1 MTEQRG
7 AGEKI
12 YPCLSIAR
20 IRLRRRILWILGSAL
35 FLGHVAPVSAEDAA
49 ETPNVFSV
57 LGGGGM
63 EFDSNLF
70 KLPDS
75 VDPNLALRTSQRS
88 DWLRQA
94 YVGLALD
101 KPYALQRFQ
110 LNATLYKYWYERFS
124 YLNFDATD
132 FNGSWLWYL
141 TPYLSG
147 TLTADRQQQLNSY
160 ADYTNYSQR
169 NIQTTYRYK
178 FTADWQAFGGWHP
191 IGSISE
197 TGRRNSATFVQQ
209 NSYRSFG
216 GEAGLKYVFRSGSA
230 ITAVGQRRY
239 GQYLDQP
246 LDYTNLVD
254 TGFTQSGAELRLDL
268 AAPENAPFSGLS
280 AHAGYVSHNLTHFHE
295 RDFDTWTAHAQGA
308 WNPTAKIQ
316 ILLSAG
322 YDVGEYTASYSSY
335 RTSSNVSLTPSWAV
349 TDKLALSA
357 GYTFAYLD
365 FKQPVV
371 PNISA
376 RQDIQHTYQV
386 GAEWAPFRSVQ
397 ISGTVQHDGR
407 LSSYVPTPY
416 QYSNLAASL
425 VISVR
430 FGS

>member
-1 MTEQRG
+1 
-7 AGEKI
+7 
-12 YPCLSIAR
+12 LF
-20 IRLRRRILWILGSAL
+20 
-35 FLGHVAPVSAEDAA
+35 FLGHIAPIAADDATD
-49 ETPNVFSV
+49 TPNVFSV

-70 KLPDS
+70 KLPNS
-75 VDPNLALRTSQRS
+75 VDPNLALGTSQRS

-141 TPYLSG
+141 TPRLSG
-147 TLTADRQQQLNSY
+147 TLTADRRQQLNSY
-160 ADYTNYSQR
+160 ADYTVYSQR
-169 NIQTTYRYK
+169 NVQTTYHYK
-178 FTADWQAFGGWHP
+178 YSADWQAFGGWHP
-191 IGSISE
+191 VASVSE
-197 TGRRNSATFVQQ
+197 NGRRNSATFVEQ

-216 GEAGLKYVFRSGSA
+216 GEAGLKYVFRSGTA
-230 ITAVGQRRY
+230 LTAVGQRRY

-246 LDYTNLVD
+246 LDYANLID

-280 AHAGYVSHNLTHFHE
+280 ARAGYISHNLTHFHE
-295 RDFDTWTAHAQGA
+295 RDFSTWTAHAQGA
-308 WNPTAKIQ
+308 WNPTAKVQ

-322 YDVGEYTASYSSY
+322 YDVDEYTALYSSY
-335 RTSSNVSLTPSWAV
+335 RTSSNVSLTPSWTV

-365 FKQPVV
+365 FKEPVV

-386 GAEWAPFRSVQ
+386 SAEWTPFRSVQ
-397 ISGTVQHDGR
+397 VSGTVQHDGR

-416 QYSNLAASL
+416 QYSDLAASL
-425 VISVR
+425 TVSVQ